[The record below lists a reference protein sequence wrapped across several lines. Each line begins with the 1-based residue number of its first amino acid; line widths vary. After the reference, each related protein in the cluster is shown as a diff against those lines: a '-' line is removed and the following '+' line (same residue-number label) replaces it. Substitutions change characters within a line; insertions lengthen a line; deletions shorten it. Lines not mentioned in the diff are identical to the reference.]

1 MARKRMFDTEIINR
15 DSFLD
20 LSLEAKAIYFLLGIF
35 ADDEG
40 FISPKKI
47 LRLYGGS
54 EKMLIELIQSEFIIQ
69 FESGVVLITDWK
81 RNNYLDQNKVRETI
95 YIDEKKQI
103 EFNEKSYKYES
114 LNKVKPV
121 LNESLTN
128 YEIEENRIV
137 KNNLEKN
144 RENENSEEIICINS
158 IENIPYKEII
168 EYLNFKTGHNYK
180 YNISKTQKLIQ
191 SRINEGFEID
201 DFKVVIDKKYDEWKN
216 TDMEKYLRPETL
228 FGPKFEGYLNQ
239 NIIAKDI
246 TTDEIAKYIDWNEYL
261 SEQS

>member
-1 MARKRMFDTEIINR
+1 MFDTEIINR

-54 EKMLIELIQSEFIIQ
+54 EKVLNELIASDFIIQ
-69 FESGVVLITDWK
+69 FDSGVVLITDWI

-95 YIDEKKQI
+95 YIEEKKQV
-103 EFNEKSYKYES
+103 EFDDKSYKYIS
-114 LNKVKPV
+114 LNNVKQN
-121 LNESLTN
+121 LNQSLTN
-128 YEIEENRIV
+128 AKIEEYRIEKDNV
-137 KNNLEKN
+137 EKDRKNESSK
-144 RENENSEEIICINS
+144 EIICI
-158 IENIPYKEII
+158 ENYECIPYREII

-180 YNISKTQKLIQ
+180 YNISKTKKLIQ
-191 SRINEGFEID
+191 SRLNEGFTID
-201 DFKVVIDKKYDEWKN
+201 DFKIVIEKKYDEWKN

-228 FGPKFEGYLNQ
+228 FGSKFEGYLNQ
-239 NIIAKDI
+239 KVIAKDI
-246 TTDEIAKYIDWNEYL
+246 TTDDIAKYIDWNEYL
-261 SEQS
+261 ND

>member
-1 MARKRMFDTEIINR
+1 MFDTEIINR

-54 EKMLIELIQSEFIIQ
+54 EKVLNELIASDFIIQ
-69 FESGVVLITDWK
+69 FDSGVVLITDWK

-95 YIDEKKQI
+95 YIEEKKQV
-103 EFNEKSYKYES
+103 EFDDKSYKYIS
-114 LNKVKPV
+114 LNNVKQK
-121 LNESLTN
+121 LNQSLTN
-128 YEIEENRIV
+128 AKIEEYRIEKDNV
-137 KNNLEKN
+137 EKDRKNESSK
-144 RENENSEEIICINS
+144 EIICI
-158 IENIPYKEII
+158 ENYECIPYREII

-180 YNISKTQKLIQ
+180 YNISKTKKLIQ
-191 SRINEGFEID
+191 SRLNEGFTID
-201 DFKVVIDKKYDEWKN
+201 DFKIVIEKKYGEWKN

-228 FGPKFEGYLNQ
+228 FGSKFEGYLNQ
-239 NIIAKDI
+239 KVIAKDI
-246 TTDEIAKYIDWNEYL
+246 TTDDIAKYIDWNEYL
-261 SEQS
+261 ND